1 MRYTDTLA
9 ILCILRVSDEFDELQ
24 MSFQSAIKTS
34 PDFIM
39 IVIWDLA
46 AERFKSTWRRSFA
59 S

>member
-39 IVIWDLA
+39 IVI
-46 AERFKSTWRRSFA
+46 
-59 S
+59 